1 MKYNSIRTM
10 DISNGPGIR
19 VSIFVQGC
27 PIHCKGCFNKVAWDF
42 NAGKDFTNDTIQHI
56 LDLADSPH
64 IKGLSILGGEPLAEP
79 NIDGVEA
86 LITAFKNRYKDKDVW
101 LWTGY
106 KYENFNIKQK
116 KVVNKVDTFI
126 DGPFEE
132 LLKDPSLLYRGSS
145 NQVVHKVVHI

>member
-42 NAGKDFTNDTIQHI
+42 NVGKDFTNDTIQHI
-56 LDLADSPH
+56 LDLANSPH

-106 KYENFNIKQK
+106 KYKDFNNKQK

-132 LLKDPSLLYRGSS
+132 SLKDPSLLYRGSS

>member
-64 IKGLSILGGEPLAEP
+64 IKGLSILGGEPLAEQ
-79 NIDGVEA
+79 NIDRVEA
-86 LITAFKNRYKDKDVW
+86 LIIAFKKKYKDKDIW

-106 KYENFNIKQK
+106 KYENFNSKQN
-116 KVVNKVDTFI
+116 KVVSKVNVFI

-132 LLKDPSLLYRGSS
+132 SLKDPSLLYRGSS
-145 NQVVHKVVHI
+145 NQNVHKVIHI

>member
-1 MKYNSIRTM
+1 M

-27 PIHCKGCFNKVAWDF
+27 SIHCKGCFNKVAWDF

-56 LDLADSPH
+56 LDLANSPH

-106 KYENFNIKQK
+106 KYKDFNNKQK

-132 LLKDPSLLYRGSS
+132 SLKDLSLLYRGSS

>member
-27 PIHCKGCFNKVAWDF
+27 SIHCKGCFNKVAWDF

-56 LDLADSPH
+56 LDLANSPH

-106 KYENFNIKQK
+106 KYKDFNNKQK

-132 LLKDPSLLYRGSS
+132 SLKDLSLLYRGSS

>member
-1 MKYNSIRTM
+1 MSAYLQNT
-10 DISNGPGIR
+10 
-19 VSIFVQGC
+19 
-27 PIHCKGCFNKVAWDF
+27 
-42 NAGKDFTNDTIQHI
+42 GKDFTNDTIQHI

-86 LITAFKNRYKDKDVW
+86 LIIAFKNRYKDKDIW

-106 KYENFNIKQK
+106 KYKDFNNKQK

-132 LLKDPSLLYRGSS
+132 SLKDPSLLYRGSS
-145 NQVVHKVVHI
+145 NQVVHRVVHI